1 MTLIPLK
8 DDTFRQ
14 ITEFIYERS
23 GIFLPPTKKYL
34 VENRLQKVLEENN
47 FKGFEEFF
55 YAVKVS
61 PTGKESVRLFDAI
74 TTNETYFFREPMQFD
89 VFIDHIVPRIME
101 DKKSVGDVKVWSA
114 ASSTGEEPYTISMIM
129 RERRPNVRTDITGSD
144 LSSKVLESARAAVF
158 SSYSI
163 RNVPEAYMKKYF
175 MQRGQD
181 YLLSASIK
189 SSVKYKSTNLVDKRQ
204 MSEMRNMD
212 VIFCRNVLIY
222 FDEKAKQ
229 KVVSGL
235 YDALRPGGFLII
247 GSSESLH
254 NVTRAF
260 KPVTINKVVVY
271 HKA

>member
-1 MTLIPLK
+1 MNLIPLK

-14 ITEFIYERS
+14 ITDFIYEHS
-23 GIFLPPTKKYL
+23 GIFLPFTKKYL
-34 VENRLQKVLEENN
+34 VENRLQKVLEELDL
-47 FKGFEEFF
+47 KGFEE
-55 YAVKVS
+55 YLYLVRSS
-61 PTGKESVRLFDAI
+61 PSGKESVRLFDAI
-74 TTNETYFFREPMQFD
+74 TTNETYYFREPAQFE
-89 VFIDHIVPRIME
+89 VFIDHIVPRVLE
-101 DKKSVGDVKVWSA
+101 DKKSMGDVRIWSA
-114 ASSTGEEPYTISMIM
+114 ASSTGEEAYTISMIM
-129 RERRPNVRTDITGSD
+129 REKRPNVRTDIIGSD
-144 LSSKVLESARAAVF
+144 ISSKVLESARAGVF

-181 YLLSASIK
+181 FLIASSIK
-189 SSVKYKSTNLVDKRQ
+189 NSVKFKSINLVDKRQ
-204 MSEMRNMD
+204 VMDVRGVD

-235 YDALRPGGFLII
+235 YDSLRPGGFLII

-260 KPVTINKVVVY
+260 KPVTINRVVVY
-271 HKA
+271 QKA

>member
-1 MTLIPLK
+1 MSLILLK

-14 ITEFIYERS
+14 ITDFIYEHS
-23 GIFLPPTKKYL
+23 GIYLPAAKKYL

-47 FKGFEEFF
+47 YKGFEEFL
-55 YAVKVS
+55 YAVKFS
-61 PTGKESVRLFDAI
+61 PGGKESTRLFDAI

-89 VFIDHIVPRIME
+89 VFIDHIVPRVLE
-101 DKKSVGDVKVWSA
+101 DKKSIGDVKVWSA
-114 ASSTGEEPYTISMIM
+114 ASSTGEEPFTVSMIM
-129 RERRPNVRTDITGSD
+129 RERRPNVRADISGSD
-144 LSSKVLESARAAVF
+144 ISTKVLDSARTGVF

-175 MQRGQD
+175 MQRGQE
-181 YLLSASIK
+181 YLLSASVK
-189 SSVKYKSTNLVDKRQ
+189 ASVKFKNINLIDRRQ
-204 MSEMRNMD
+204 MSEMRNVD